1 MMECCETCPVMQKHY
16 CFMQDNCAKVQRRK
30 EQKARNA
37 LAAYDIDTQKK
48 GKCQMWDYGLGFAQ
62 QIRDN
67 DEGPSPFMTEQ
78 EQREL
83 ERQEREEEEG

>member
-37 LAAYDIDTQKK
+37 LAAYDIDTHFRLRKQ
-48 GKCQMWDYGLGFAQ
+48 YG
-62 QIRDN
+62 R
-67 DEGPSPFMTEQ
+67 
-78 EQREL
+78 
-83 ERQEREEEEG
+83 